1 MVSSDGTSST
11 ALVTS
16 DGAVEGGGGGGGG
29 GGGVSLG
36 DLDTTYSPEA
46 LYVFSGDETDSSG
59 NGHDLTVENGAA
71 QYVSFMGKQW
81 FFCDGATS
89 LYRPS
94 DTANDLDELGSITL
108 TAHVRFLNETSNT
121 CWIVGHGGE
130 GSSAAQNWQYS
141 MTLSGTQFR
150 WFHEYGSGT
159 GASDI
164 FAAFAKTTLRG
175 PVVYTVVRDAAA
187 RTIKHY
193 LEGILFETDTFGAGE
208 DPTDGASAEFRLFSS
223 ATANFLTNTLVRNVG
238 VYKSA
243 LSDAQV
249 LAIANKCNGG

>member
-81 FFCDGATS
+81 FFCDGAT
-89 LYRPS
+89 
-94 DTANDLDELGSITL
+94 
-108 TAHVRFLNETSNT
+108 
-121 CWIVGHGGE
+121 
-130 GSSAAQNWQYS
+130 
-141 MTLSGTQFR
+141 
-150 WFHEYGSGT
+150 
-159 GASDI
+159 
-164 FAAFAKTTLRG
+164 
-175 PVVYTVVRDAAA
+175 VYTCHLIRQ
-187 RTIKHY
+187 TIWM
-193 LEGILFETDTFGAGE
+193 
-208 DPTDGASAEFRLFSS
+208 S
-223 ATANFLTNTLVRNVG
+223 
-238 VYKSA
+238 
-243 LSDAQV
+243 
-249 LAIANKCNGG
+249 